1 MKRLYKGVQ
10 DPTKRFLLVGTDE
23 EAAEIQSE
31 LNGQG
36 IAPQIQSILPDAL
49 LNSLQNVDNVAAVC
63 CVPGAI
69 QKDDLIT
76 LYQFCQEKKAV
87 LFFCTPGL
95 SALQKNLE
103 VRNVGFLSLL
113 SPLEDP
119 LSHWWNRLAKRLF
132 DLLVSG
138 IFLLF
143 IFPFIY
149 IISAS
154 FATEYEITTRPMF
167 IIPQDVT
174 LNAYKFI
181 FSSNKILQGFRN
193 SIFITVCGTAI
204 NLFFTVTMAYAL
216 SKKRLRGRNFFLNMV
231 IISMFFSGGMIP
243 GYIIIAN
250 VLNLKNTFWA
260 VLLPG
265 AISSYNLMIVKNF
278 FQGIP
283 QELEESAAIDGSTDI
298 GILWKI
304 VLPLSLP
311 VLATFGLF
319 YAVGH
324 WNAYFGAMIYMT
336 GAKEKWPLQVLLREL
351 IILANGSAGDITNMD
366 PEFIQP
372 PEQSVKMAVIV
383 VSTVPIMCVYPFLQK
398 YFVKGVMVGALKG

>member
-1 MKRLYKGVQ
+1 MKKKQMPESIIINGK
-10 DPTKRFLLVGTDE
+10 DITKMKISSGPVGQNATLGSRIFDVMNYL
-23 EAAEIQSE
+23 IVT
-31 LNGQG
+31 L
-36 IAPQIQSILPDAL
+36 IALT
-49 LNSLQNVDNVAAVC
+49 
-63 CVPGAI
+63 
-69 QKDDLIT
+69 T
-76 LYQFCQEKKAV
+76 L
-87 LFFCTPGL
+87 
-95 SALQKNLE
+95 
-103 VRNVGFLSLL
+103 
-113 SPLEDP
+113 
-119 LSHWWNRLAKRLF
+119 
-132 DLLVSG
+132 
-138 IFLLF
+138 
-143 IFPFIY
+143 FPFIY

-351 IILANGSAGDITNMD
+351 IILSNGTAGDMNNLD